1 MNRKYWILITL
12 AMAMLTSKVFSQNAP
27 RAEHTDQPTESAEV
41 RVNAAQAIARSVSN
55 QPLIQAAEA
64 AVESARAKLG
74 QARSAYYPDINGT
87 ASWDHVIPNEQLLF
101 GGELFTLAP
110 TDYWDFNAGA
120 HQLIYDFGKR
130 EFNVKLAKSG
140 IDAALINVSQIKT
153 NIAFET
159 LRTFYSVLFLGKE
172 AASFDERIENL
183 EQHRRDAENR
193 EKTGSSTHLDVV
205 TTEVNIANVK
215 SDRID
220 AADQLER
227 QKSRLRQLLGLD
239 PDEPLVAEG
248 DFTSDSK
255 AGDAS
260 SLVGKALDDRPDL
273 LQAANSVEMASLDK
287 TLAVLG
293 NRPSITAGAGLGFKN
308 GLFTVDNTDL
318 NALEFN
324 WNVGVAL
331 NVPIFDGFMTAN
343 RRAEA
348 EGSLAAAKD
357 EVEDLRRTIEAQ
369 VVQAIRSL
377 AASRSRVENSADQL
391 TQTKQALD
399 IARAQYTLGV
409 ITNLQYLDSQTS
421 LELAKLNRLNALYKE
436 ALSEVDLEQ
445 AVGED
450 IWNKEGER

>member
-1 MNRKYWILITL
+1 MNRKYWILI
-12 AMAMLTSKVFSQNAP
+12 MLTMVTVTPKVFSQPA
-27 RAEHTDQPTESAEV
+27 DQATGSAEV
-41 RVNAAQAIARSVSN
+41 HVNSEQAIARSVTN

-74 QARSAYYPDINGT
+74 QARSAYYPDIGGT
-87 ASWDHVIPNEQLLF
+87 ASWDHVIPNEQLFF

-110 TDYWDFNAGA
+110 TDYWGFNVGA
-120 HQLIYDFGKR
+120 NQLIYDFGKR

-140 IDAALINVSQIKT
+140 IDAALINVDQIKT

-159 LRTFYSVLFLGKE
+159 LRTFYSVLFLGE
-172 AASFDERIENL
+172 EVTSFDERIENL
-183 EQHRRDAENR
+183 EQHRKDADNR
-193 EKTGSSTHLDVV
+193 ERTGSATHFDVL
-205 TTEVNIANVK
+205 TTQVDIAKVK
-215 SDRID
+215 ADRID

-248 DFTSDSK
+248 DFASDSMV
-255 AGDAS
+255 GDAS
-260 SLVGKALDDRPDL
+260 SLFEKALNDRPDL
-273 LQAANSVEMASLDK
+273 LQAANSAEMASLDK
-287 TLAVLG
+287 ALAVLG

-324 WNVGVAL
+324 WNVGLTL
-331 NVPIFDGFMTAN
+331 NVPIFDGFMAAN
-343 RRAEA
+343 RTAEA

-357 EVEDLRRTIEAQ
+357 EVEDLRRTIAAQ
-369 VVQAIRSL
+369 VFQAIRSL
-377 AASRSRVENSADQL
+377 AASRSRVENSVDQL
-391 TQTKQALD
+391 MQTKQALD
-399 IARAQYTLGV
+399 IAKTQYTLGV

-421 LELAKLNRLNALYKE
+421 FELATLNRLNALYKQ

-445 AVGED
+445 AVGEE
-450 IWNKEGER
+450 IWKKDN